1 MSSADRDWF
10 READAGPRGW
20 GCTPA
25 CWSLIALHALL
36 WAVPPRLGAATL
48 LDGLALRP
56 GDVVQD
62 GRLYE
67 IASYA
72 FAPGANSPWDLVW
85 ALACLLVFGR
95 EARGWKRSAGTREPA
110 GPREG
115 AAAGKGATD
124 EAEVERRVDALL
136 GKINREGLASLT
148 DEERQFLKRA
158 SRRFRG

>member
-20 GCTPA
+20 GGTPA
-25 CWSLIALHALL
+25 CWSLIAFHALL

-95 EARGWKRSAGTREPA
+95 EVEARAGWARFLGLYVAAVLLVGVLAVPWTAWVARGGSLAGGA
-110 GPREG
+110 G
-115 AAAGKGATD
+115 AAIA
-124 EAEVERRVDALL
+124 V
-136 GKINREGLASLT
+136 LAAHA
-148 DEERQFLKRA
+148 F
-158 SRRFRG
+158 SRPYA